1 MIQVGTL
8 ITGIALVAAT
18 IVYTTIIFIQTRQS
32 HKYLKISI
40 LCSRIGMEA
49 QKRSQLES
57 DVTRIRLERVELQ
70 TNRKLTPEAK
80 KELSYRECQC
90 SKTISKVENEI
101 TNLDKKLQRLETEV
115 DNG

>member
-18 IVYTTIIFIQTRQS
+18 IVYATIIFIQTRQS
-32 HKYLKISI
+32 HKYLKIGI
-40 LCSRIGMEA
+40 LCSRIGIEA

-70 TNRKLTPEAK
+70 TNGKLTPEAEK
-80 KELSYRECQC
+80 KLSYRERQC
-90 SKTISKVENEI
+90 SKTISKVEN
-101 TNLDKKLQRLETEV
+101 
-115 DNG
+115 G